1 MDYLIAPGPGDRG
14 SSGPGQRTNGGSGP
28 DPATTI
34 NGVVINVNGSNSP
47 ALSQVS
53 KDLYTYVTIF
63 EQFSLSLNFAFYTL
77 VFDRLFVYTYLSQ
90 TQKLNSH
97 GRTELCSA

>member
-14 SSGPGQRTNGGSGP
+14 SSGPGQRTNGGGGP

-53 KDLYTYVTIF
+53 IDL
-63 EQFSLSLNFAFYTL
+63 
-77 VFDRLFVYTYLSQ
+77 
-90 TQKLNSH
+90 
-97 GRTELCSA
+97 

>member
-14 SSGPGQRTNGGSGP
+14 TSGPGQRTNGGGGP

-63 EQFSLSLNFAFYTL
+63 EQFSRTSIERIL
-77 VFDRLFVYTYLSQ
+77 VLL
-90 TQKLNSH
+90 KLGVGTNNY
-97 GRTELCSA
+97 

>member
-53 KDLYTYVTIF
+53 KVYDLYTYVTKAVFLEF
-63 EQFSLSLNFAFYTL
+63 EFCFLYVSL
-77 VFDRLFVYTYLSQ
+77 
-90 TQKLNSH
+90 
-97 GRTELCSA
+97 

>member
-53 KDLYTYVTIF
+53 KVYDPYTYVTKAVFF
-63 EQFSLSLNFAFYTL
+63 EFEFCFLYVSSRQAF
-77 VFDRLFVYTYLSQ
+77 
-90 TQKLNSH
+90 
-97 GRTELCSA
+97 C

>member
-14 SSGPGQRTNGGSGP
+14 SSGPGQRTNGGGGP

-47 ALSQVS
+47 ALSQVF
-53 KDLYTYVTIF
+53 KVYDLYTY
-63 EQFSLSLNFAFYTL
+63 
-77 VFDRLFVYTYLSQ
+77 
-90 TQKLNSH
+90 
-97 GRTELCSA
+97 